1 MLNVREDH
9 MADLS
14 GRDTS
19 LEPILLVVLIVML
32 ALLIYVW

>member
-1 MLNVREDH
+1 

-19 LEPILLVVLIVML
+19 VEPILLVVLIVML
-32 ALLIYVW
+32 AVLIYVW

>member
-1 MLNVREDH
+1 

-14 GRDTS
+14 GPKTS
-19 LEPILLVVLIVML
+19 AEPILLVVLIVML